1 MGSKLAPKFK
11 PITKNIGLSVWGV
24 LTLFT
29 LLLYI
34 FGDMPV
40 YPYRALPLL
49 WCFFSWNFFAYTF
62 NRRMWPWQFIELHG
76 QDKGV
81 PGWRSLWFWFTA
93 AIYAALLATIAF
105 AGQ

>member
-1 MGSKLAPKFK
+1 MIKRNKFTPKK
-11 PITKNIGLSVWGV
+11 IGLSVWGG

-29 LLLYI
+29 LLVFI
-34 FGDMPV
+34 VGTRHFTDG
-40 YPYRALPLL
+40 ALVLM
-49 WCFFSWNFFAYTF
+49 WCFFSWNFYAYAF